1 MIPCLLFFLSR
12 VWLWGRGCPYRQD
25 QGVHQD
31 FVKGST
37 RYRNASSGFADS
49 SMLGF
54 ASTGEGS
61 LWLRFAFASTCV
73 PRAST
78 ICFCLTAK
86 VETSSSHACSQG
98 RQELR
103 IATTFA
109 LRVSSLCA
117 LPRNLATI
125 GIPMTGIVE

>member
-1 MIPCLLFFLSR
+1 MSIVFFLSR
-12 VWLWGRGCPYRQD
+12 VWLWGRGCPDRQD

-61 LWLRFAFASTCV
+61 LWLRFAFAAACV

-86 VETSSSHACSQG
+86 IGNQLPCLLSSV

-103 IATTFA
+103 IATTSA